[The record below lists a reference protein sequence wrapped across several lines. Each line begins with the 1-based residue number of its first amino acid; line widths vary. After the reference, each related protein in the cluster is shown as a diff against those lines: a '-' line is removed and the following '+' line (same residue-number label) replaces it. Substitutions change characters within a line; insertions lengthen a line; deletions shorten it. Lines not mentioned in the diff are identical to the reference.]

1 MIHCANCYR
10 TKENC
15 TCGLKFEPKEKLFG
29 VCTVASWSGE
39 FEVIIDHNYAAQL
52 FKVGADDLAEPK
64 ELVDFINELSWEFF
78 VGRKMFSALL
88 NMKQKKHYDQKN
100 HPNEMVWETKIV
112 DVFVQN
118 SFDATIPHAL
128 WDPAKPIE
136 QKVVSAVAAG
146 CVVA

>member
-1 MIHCANCYR
+1 
-10 TKENC
+10 
-15 TCGLKFEPKEKLFG
+15 
-29 VCTVASWSGE
+29 
-39 FEVIIDHNYAAQL
+39 
-52 FKVGADDLAEPK
+52 
-64 ELVDFINELSWEFF
+64 
-78 VGRKMFSALL
+78 MFSALL
-88 NMKQKKHYDQKN
+88 NMKQKKHYDKKN